1 VGTGVSITCFQSGY
15 YFVTGEDVNGCAAKS
30 DSVFVN
36 CSVTGIRNNISAS
49 GGIRLYPN
57 PASGNV
63 TIAYSL
69 LKPSFVSIKIYDALG
84 NLVQQILENERS
96 AGNHSDVIETTA
108 ITSGIY
114 FIEVSIAGNRTSNKL
129 VLIK

>member
-1 VGTGVSITCFQSGY
+1 
-15 YFVTGEDVNGCAAKS
+15 
-30 DSVFVN
+30 
-36 CSVTGIRNNISAS
+36 
-49 GGIRLYPN
+49 
-57 PASGNV
+57 
-63 TIAYSL
+63 